1 MAGQAENVRPFL
13 AKEIFLITFQS
24 HEVYNSHKEAIETLD
39 FEKLGGDYAE
49 DAILVTLDG
58 SFTGREAILTGFFQT
73 IMAQFP
79 DVKIKF
85 DKVAFEGDVC
95 LLQWLAESSAM
106 TVPLGTAVFIIDEIN
121 LMMKI
126 KKRCNIPKEG

>member
-1 MAGQAENVRPFL
+1 MTRSTQ
-13 AKEIFLITFQS
+13 
-24 HEVYNSHKEAIETLD
+24 EVYNSHKEAIETLD

-95 LLQWLAESSAM
+95 LLQWSAESSAM
-106 TVPLGTAVFIIDEIN
+106 TVPVGTAVFIIEDGLIQRQGEWFEIV
-121 LMMKI
+121 
-126 KKRCNIPKEG
+126 PKEG